1 MIHRGAV
8 FEREQY
14 PEDLRE
20 KILNYRQFLLRCMLY
35 PGKYVNVLERPL
47 VYDPVN
53 RIVVNDSEA
62 TAL

>member
-1 MIHRGAV
+1 V

-14 PEDLRE
+14 PEDLIE
-20 KILNYRQFLLRCMLY
+20 KILNYTQFLLRCMLY
-35 PGKYVNVLERPL
+35 HGKYVNALERPL